1 MPITYPR
8 PCPTC
13 GKKYK
18 TRFDFCRHKKYCGS
32 NVKVP
37 CLHCDK
43 LFSRKDAMKAH
54 VRKFHSEAA
63 KRKAEESAELLRLE
77 LLNADKVP
85 RLSVE
90 RQKGGAVTS
99 SKRTLDEVESTP
111 AKASKKGNDQD
122 EAVRSDEYI
131 W

>member
-1 MPITYPR
+1 
-8 PCPTC
+8 
-13 GKKYK
+13 
-18 TRFDFCRHKKYCGS
+18 
-32 NVKVP
+32 
-37 CLHCDK
+37 
-43 LFSRKDAMKAH
+43 MKAH